1 MNLQQRNLKQLSI
14 YIKTGDFKK
23 PIKEKDMSNSKQ
35 NYNSG
40 YFEQLRTT
48 RKRDPKNYF
57 LVLNLNQK
65 GSTAVY
71 YDALNNTM
79 KVLDTKTYKE
89 KNYSYPLV

>member
-1 MNLQQRNLKQLSI
+1 M
-14 YIKTGDFKK
+14 
-23 PIKEKDMSNSKQ
+23 PNSKQ

-40 YFEQLRTT
+40 YIVQHRTT
-48 RKRDPKNYF
+48 RKRDPKKYF
-57 LVLNLNQK
+57 LVLNLNQN

-89 KNYSYPLV
+89 KNHSYPLV